1 MVAARTRHLDD
12 LVQQF
17 EHQSTPYQVVSIGA
31 GLDFRRWRLHMPN
44 CIRYFE
50 LDVPPVLAEK
60 RRLLALAGC
69 QLDVC
74 EQVPVDLLHQPVDAA
89 LAQHGTLD
97 QSLPTLVWWEGGTM
111 YFSRCSD
118 ILHSITPL
126 LRHTDSRLWFDY
138 VTADLLARHAPPR
151 AAAFIEAMQKMGEP
165 FVHAFGDVG
174 AEIAAVGLEVVE
186 DIDSSLSQDNGGEI
200 FRLYRFCVARVH
212 AHVP

>member
-1 MVAARTRHLDD
+1 
-12 LVQQF
+12 
-17 EHQSTPYQVVSIGA
+17 
-31 GLDFRRWRLHMPN
+31 MPH
-44 CIRYFE
+44 CIRYVE

-60 RRLLALAGC
+60 RRLLALADC

-74 EQVPVDLLHQPVDAA
+74 EQVTIDLLHQPVDTV

-118 ILHSITPL
+118 ILRSITPL
-126 LRHTDSRLWFDY
+126 LRHRDSRLWFDY
-138 VTADLLARHAPPR
+138 VTADLARHTLPR

-165 FVHAFGDVG
+165 FVHTFGDVA

-186 DIDSSLSQDNGGEI
+186 DIDSSLSQDNAGEI
-200 FRLYRFCVARVH
+200 FRLYRFCVARCH